1 MKKMTLDDA
10 LDKIKDLEKEVKKL
24 KKENA
29 DLKGK
34 IGGRRLHDDAWMAKY
49 NAFIKKYEKRGKK
62 PLAEVV
68 DTCGIS
74 RRTAYRYLEF
84 YKESK

>member
-1 MKKMTLDDA
+1 
-10 LDKIKDLEKEVKKL
+10 
-24 KKENA
+24 
-29 DLKGK
+29 
-34 IGGRRLHDDAWMAKY
+34 MAKY

-62 PLAEVV
+62 PLTEVV
-68 DTCGIS
+68 ESCGIS

>member
-1 MKKMTLDDA
+1 MSAGRWDEIKYPEVPSRAMMIYRKAFEKHDA
-10 LDKIKDLEKEVKKL
+10 D
-24 KKENA
+24 
-29 DLKGK
+29 
-34 IGGRRLHDDAWMAKY
+34 RY

-62 PLAEVV
+62 PLTEVV
-68 DTCGIS
+68 ESCGIS